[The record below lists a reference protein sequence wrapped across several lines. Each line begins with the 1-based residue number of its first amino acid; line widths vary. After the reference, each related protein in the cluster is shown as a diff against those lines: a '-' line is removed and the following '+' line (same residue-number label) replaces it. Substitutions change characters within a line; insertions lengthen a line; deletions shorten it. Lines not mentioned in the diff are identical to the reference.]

1 MPTIFTRIINGEIPC
16 YKIAENETCFAF
28 LDINPVSKGHTLV
41 VPKVETDYLFN
52 LKDEELSELIAFA
65 KPIAKAIDKA
75 FGTIRTGVIVE
86 GMLVPH
92 AHIHLIPIYSDSQK
106 FSLGQP
112 KIDFTKEEMIEI
124 ASAIRNELSKWEYLC

>member
-16 YKIAENETCFAF
+16 YKIAENESCFAF

-41 VPKVETDYLFN
+41 VPKVETDYLFDLN
-52 LKDEELSELIAFA
+52 DEELAELLAFA

-75 FGTIRTGVIVE
+75 FGTLRTGVIVE

-92 AHIHLIPIYSDSQK
+92 AHILLVPIYAETQK
-106 FSLGQP
+106 FTLGQP
-112 KIDFTKEEMIEI
+112 KIDFTKEEMSKI
-124 ASAIRNELSKWEYLC
+124 ASKIRNELNK

>member
-41 VPKVETDYLFN
+41 VPKIETDYFFD
-52 LKDEELSELIAFA
+52 LKDEELAKLLAFA

-75 FGTIRTGVIVE
+75 FGTLRTGVIVE

-92 AHIHLIPIYSDSQK
+92 VHIHLVPIYAETQK
-106 FSLGQP
+106 FTLGQP
-112 KIDFTKEEMIEI
+112 KVDFTKEEMSEI
-124 ASAIRNELSKWEYLC
+124 SRAIRNELSK

>member
-16 YKIAENETCFAF
+16 YKIEENESCFAF

-41 VPKVETDYLFN
+41 VPKVETDYLFD
-52 LKDEELSELIAFA
+52 LKDEELAELLAFA

-92 AHIHLIPIYSDSQK
+92 AHVHLVPIYAETQK
-106 FSLGQP
+106 FTLGQP
-112 KIDFTKEEMIEI
+112 KIDFTKEEMSEI
-124 ASAIRNELSKWEYLC
+124 ARAIRNELNK